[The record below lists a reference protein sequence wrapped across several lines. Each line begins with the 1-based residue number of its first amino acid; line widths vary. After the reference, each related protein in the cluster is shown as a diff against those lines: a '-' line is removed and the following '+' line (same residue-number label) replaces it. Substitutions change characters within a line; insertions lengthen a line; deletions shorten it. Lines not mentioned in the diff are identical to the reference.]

1 MEVAGGTICE
11 GLFLSGG
18 VSCSCSAYHPSLF
31 DDGRKHLMKHFWAK
45 KIVRETAITSWLPLE
60 KKWQLAIDLPRQ
72 VLIS

>member
-11 GLFLSGG
+11 GLFRSGG
-18 VSCSCSAYHPSLF
+18 VSCSAYHPSLF

-45 KIVRETAITSWLPLE
+45 KIVRETAITSWLPL
-60 KKWQLAIDLPRQ
+60 KKRRQLAIDLPRQ